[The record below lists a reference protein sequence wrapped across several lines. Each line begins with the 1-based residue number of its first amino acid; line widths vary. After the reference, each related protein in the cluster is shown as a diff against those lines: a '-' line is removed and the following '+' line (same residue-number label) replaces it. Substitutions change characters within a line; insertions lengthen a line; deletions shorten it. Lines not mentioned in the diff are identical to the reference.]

1 MMLYLYGLFIVSW
14 ISFGGATTIPPSYS
28 ERSNGH
34 KIKRATDST
43 YAIKIDPDSSE
54 AVDNETCHPTPTKPS
69 TVPCK
74 SLDYAFQQNY
84 GISNSITF
92 LLVSPNS
99 IYTLTSNATFQN
111 LSGISIIGNSSTTD
125 LPVVVKCTT
134 PNSGLAFLHS
144 NRIEIHYIRFI
155 GCGAVRDSTSRDFTS
170 PEMRMIPINVTL
182 YFYNCSGVNM
192 SRVEVFNSSQAT
204 GVVMYDT
211 NGQIQVTECTFYNS
225 SAEEGTL
232 GGGGFAVEFTYCSP
246 GNASCPNNFTEYDPG
261 YRSVNVPAE
270 YNFTDCHFE
279 KNVAHSQNYTSSAGN
294 LIFTSLA
301 NHTAI
306 GRGGGISIYFKG
318 IARNK
323 SVNINNCNFTNNGAV
338 WGGGLLIEMDDNTI
352 TNKVKISNC
361 TFMANHAFFS
371 EDYGTGGG
379 ALRIAIT
386 LYFWSDAY
394 QKENYLRNEILI
406 EHSNFT
412 KNKAIQGGAMSFSIA
427 RQRLSHLS
435 QVTHLLVSDCTFDS
449 NVAQLGSAVFG
460 TLYPIFSE
468 GFIAPL
474 NFSSCHFLSN
484 HISNRLYEKNQDDS
498 LRSHPAGMGAVYV
511 NEVPTTFSNLANFS
525 TNRGSALAIIG
536 TCVNFTGTNAL
547 FYKNSGSS
555 GGAVA
560 LLGASS
566 ILTGPNTNMMF
577 FDNSASIHG
586 GAIYNRYI
594 SKEDLT
600 SSINC
605 FFRYIDPF
613 VSPFNWSAE
622 FMFSGNVATK
632 LGNSIYSTAALPCS
646 WARPSASKDKY
657 NIFCNKQQWHF
668 FDSNCTKE
676 VYTEARKMQLRKDV
690 PSQIE
695 AFPGHGFSLLLDAFD
710 DFGHNVTNDTVYAAS
725 IQSPDAEVE
734 PTYAY
739 VAHNYVAITG
749 KPGINVDMSMYTAGS
764 RTMYIRLN
772 LTIQPCPPGFHYA
785 YDNHSDTE
793 GDRLRRRSRYYLH
806 DEDLDK
812 YTSCMCPPSNVTQFR
827 GNLYCL
833 AHEFQSQIQNRYW
846 IGMQN
851 QAYNF
856 NDSENYPSELLMGL
870 IPQYYTTNAPYGD
883 EYINIPQNYSSIN
896 DFICGGHNRNG
907 TLCGQ
912 CRDGYAV
919 AINSRIYECVPCKNI
934 SISER
939 AKAVCIY
946 LALTYLPILGL
957 FFVIIIFNFKLT
969 SSAALSFVL
978 FAQMIGSGVY
988 NLTAGEAFYLK
999 NLHINR
1005 MEKAYTTIYGFF
1017 NLNSLAFLMEPFCI
1031 YENLTTLHVLTLE
1044 YVIAAFPIAMIII
1057 IYLGYRCCT
1066 VKCECYKRRRR
1077 ARQAQRA
1084 GPSSTSTIQS
1094 TDKAH
1099 DQRPRNTLIHAFVA
1113 FLFLSYTKFSLASM
1127 FTMSLTELF
1136 NEDGTSTGTDYIYF
1150 AGHMRFR
1157 DQEYL
1162 LRYGLPAVFILIFIV
1177 ILPPLL
1183 LLGPIQFIDWLI
1195 DKREF
1200 RWLQRLWPSIKVHT
1214 FLDTFQG
1221 FYKQNR
1227 RFFSGIYFLFRLAVF
1242 LNFSFSKTIMGQ
1254 YIFQQIAITV
1264 LIVLVALFRPYIR
1277 DFYNYLDVL
1286 ILGNLSILN
1295 AFAIYIFTNR
1305 FSSFPYRVYVVE
1317 CILVWLP
1324 LVYILCYAVWNRM
1337 HRRKQY
1343 NTVKSKV
1350 IRLVNP
1356 ARFSQGDA
1364 GTNEEREQLLGN
1376 NADILADRSLDESIH
1391 ITNEDPDERLFRRAS
1406 RRNRYR
1412 STNQNINQPPGA
1424 DSRAAPGRP
1433 GSVSSMVVSMWEEES
1448 AAEKDLVKCDS
1459 GTGTGTGTG
1468 TSTGGSSTSGFN
1480 SNDS

>member
-1 MMLYLYGLFIVSW
+1 MMLYLYGLLIVSW
-14 ISFGGATTIPPSYS
+14 ISFGSATTTPAPTHN
-28 ERSNGH
+28 ERSNEH
-34 KIKRATDST
+34 RFERAIDST
-43 YAIKIDPDSSE
+43 YVIEIDPDSSE
-54 AVDNETCHPTPTKPS
+54 AVDNETCHPTPNKPS

-99 IYTLTSNATFQN
+99 TYTLTTNATFQDLN
-111 LSGISIIGNSSTTD
+111 GISIVGNSSTTD

-144 NRIEIHYIRFI
+144 NRIEIRYVRFV
-155 GCGAVRDSTSRDFTS
+155 GCGAVHNSTSRDFTV
-170 PEMRMIPINVTL
+170 PTMQMIPINVTL
-182 YFYNCSGVNM
+182 YFYNCSDVNM

-211 NGQIQVTECTFYNS
+211 NGQIQVTECTFFNN
-225 SAEEGTL
+225 SAENGTL

-246 GNASCPNNFTEYDPG
+246 GNTSCPNDFREYDPG
-261 YRSVNVPAE
+261 YRRVKVPAE

-279 KNVAHSQNYTSSAGN
+279 KNVARSQSYTSSAGN
-294 LIFTSLA
+294 LIFASLA
-301 NHTAI
+301 DHTAI
-306 GRGGGISIYFKG
+306 GRGGGLSIYFKG
-318 IARNK
+318 IAKNK
-323 SVNINNCNFTNNGAV
+323 SININNCNFTNNSAV

-352 TNKVKISNC
+352 TNKVKISHC
-361 TFMANHAFFS
+361 TFIANHAFFHD
-371 EDYGTGGG
+371 DYGTGGG
-379 ALRIAIT
+379 AIRIAIT

-394 QKENYLRNEILI
+394 QRENSTRNEILI
-406 EHSNFT
+406 QHSNFT

-427 RQRLSHLS
+427 RQRLSYLS
-435 QVTHLLVSDCTFDS
+435 QVTHLLVSDSTFDR

-474 NFSSCHFLSN
+474 NFSSCYFLSN
-484 HISNRLYEKNQDDS
+484 HVSNRLYEKNRNDL

-511 NEVPTTFSNLANFS
+511 NELPTTFSNLAHFS
-525 TNRGSALAIIG
+525 TNHGSALAVVG
-536 TCVNFTGTNAL
+536 TSVNFSGTHAFFHN
-547 FYKNSGSS
+547 NSGSS
-555 GGAVA
+555 GGALA

-566 ILTGPNTNMMF
+566 ILTGPNTKMTF

-586 GAIYNRYI
+586 GAVYNRYI

-600 SSINC
+600 SSVNC

-613 VSPFNWSAE
+613 ISPFNWSAE
-622 FMFSGNVATK
+622 FMFYGNVATK

-646 WARPSASKDKY
+646 WARPSAGKDKS

-668 FDSNCTKE
+668 FYSNCTKE
-676 VYTEARKMQLRKDV
+676 VYTEARKMQLRKDA

-695 AFPGHGFSLLLDAFD
+695 AFPGHGFFLLLDAFD

-725 IQSPDAEVE
+725 IQSSDAEVE

-739 VAHNYVAITG
+739 VAHNYIAITG
-749 KPGINVDMSMYTAGS
+749 KPGVNVDMSMYTAGS
-764 RTMYIRLN
+764 RTMYIMLN
-772 LTIQPCPPGFHYA
+772 LTLQQCPPGFHYTH
-785 YDNHSDTE
+785 DNRSDTE
-793 GDRLRRRSRYYLH
+793 GDHSQRSSRYE
-806 DEDLDK
+806 EDLDK
-812 YTSCMCPPSNVTQFR
+812 YTSCTCPPSNVTQFR
-827 GNLYCL
+827 GKLYCL
-833 AHEFQSQIQNRYW
+833 ADEFWSQIQNQYW
-846 IGMQN
+846 IGTQN
-851 QAYNF
+851 QTYNF
-856 NDSENYPSELLMGL
+856 NDSENYQSELLMGL
-870 IPQYYTTNAPYGD
+870 VPRYYTTNAPYGD
-883 EYINIPQNYSSIN
+883 EYINLPQNFSSLN
-896 DFICGGHNRNG
+896 DFICGGGNRSG

-939 AKAVCIY
+939 AKTVCIY
-946 LALTYLPILGL
+946 LALTYFPILSL

-988 NLTAGEAFYLK
+988 SLTAGEAFYLK
-999 NLHINR
+999 NPHVNR

-1031 YENLTTLHVLTLE
+1031 DENLTTLHVLTLE
-1044 YVIAAFPIAMIII
+1044 YVVAAFPIAMIII

-1066 VKCECYKRRRR
+1066 IKCECYERRRR
-1077 ARQAQRA
+1077 ARQAERA
-1084 GPSSTSTIQS
+1084 DPSSTSTTQS

-1099 DQRPRNTLIHAFVA
+1099 EQQPRNTLIHAFVA

-1136 NEDGTSTGTDYIYF
+1136 GEDGTSHGTDYIYF

-1157 DQEYL
+1157 DREYL

-1177 ILPPLL
+1177 ILLPLL

-1195 DKREF
+1195 DKRGF

-1221 FYKQNR
+1221 FYKPNR

-1242 LNFSFSKTIMGQ
+1242 LNFSFSKTLMGQ
-1254 YIFQQIAITV
+1254 YIFQQIAVTV
-1264 LIVLVALFRPYIR
+1264 LIVLVALFRPYKR

-1286 ILGNLSILN
+1286 ILCNLSILN

-1324 LVYILCYAVWNRM
+1324 LIYILCYAVWNRM
-1337 HRRKQY
+1337 HHRKQY
-1343 NTVKSKV
+1343 SMVKAKV

-1356 ARFSQGDA
+1356 ARFSQGDV
-1364 GTNEEREQLLGN
+1364 GTNEEHEQLLGN
-1376 NADILADRSLDESIH
+1376 NQDLFDDKSLDEPIH
-1391 ITNEDPDERLFRRAS
+1391 INEDPDERLFRRAS

-1412 STNQNINQPPGA
+1412 SANQNNINQQSPGA

-1433 GSVSSMVVSMWEEES
+1433 GSVSSMVVSIWEEES
-1448 AAEKDLVKCDS
+1448 AAEKDLMKHDS

-1468 TSTGGSSTSGFN
+1468 TSTGRSSTSGFN